1 MLRAAASHAD
11 LRQIFCGPKLKKL
24 NKLQKVMRKLTIA
37 LLLLAALVSV
47 QAFAIPAHR
56 GQAKVPQPDGT
67 LLTIELVGDEFYH
80 YNTTIDGC
88 SCYAAIG

>member
-1 MLRAAASHAD
+1 
-11 LRQIFCGPKLKKL
+11 
-24 NKLQKVMRKLTIA
+24 MRKFTIA

-67 LLTIELVGDEFYH
+67 LLTIELVGD
-80 YNTTIDGC
+80 
-88 SCYAAIG
+88 